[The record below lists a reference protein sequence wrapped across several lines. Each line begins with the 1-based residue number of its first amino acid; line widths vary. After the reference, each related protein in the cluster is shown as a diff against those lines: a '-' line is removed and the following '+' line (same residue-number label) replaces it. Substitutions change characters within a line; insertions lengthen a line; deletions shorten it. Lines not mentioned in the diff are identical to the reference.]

1 MSLLHASILT
11 VFPEMFPGP
20 LGLSLAGQAL
30 HKNIWSYDIVN
41 IRDFGITK
49 HKNVDDEAY
58 GGGDGLIMRPDVLG
72 AAIDYSLSLNP
83 GSKIYYPS
91 PRGKLFN
98 QSLAREMIRLNSE
111 RFRQDEFNGELARRT
126 GVCEHRRIQKNSLV
140 SSFMNDAV
148 RQDKIIILCG
158 RYEGIDERVIE
169 EYNINEISVGDYIL
183 SGGELPT
190 LTILDCLIR
199 LLPGVL
205 INQNTLSS
213 ESFEQDGEFAGLL
226 ECALYTRPENW
237 RGRKVPSVLL
247 SGNPRLINEWKCRQ
261 STEVTK
267 LRRPDL
273 LTRI

>member
-11 VFPEMFPGP
+11 VFPEMFPGS

-30 HKNIWSYDIVN
+30 QKNIWSYDVIN

-72 AAIDYSLSLNP
+72 EAIDYSLSLNP
-83 GSKIYYPS
+83 QSKIYYPS

-98 QSLAREMIRLNSE
+98 QSLAREMIR
-111 RFRQDEFNGELARRT
+111 
-126 GVCEHRRIQKNSLV
+126 
-140 SSFMNDAV
+140 
-148 RQDKIIILCG
+148 QDKMIILCG
-158 RYEGIDERVIE
+158 RYEGIDERIIE
-169 EYNINEISVGDYIL
+169 EYNITEISVGDYIL
-183 SGGELPT
+183 SGGEVAA

-213 ESFEQDGEFAGLL
+213 ESFEQDGEFSGLL

-247 SGNPRLINEWKCRQ
+247 SGNPRLINEWKRRE
-261 STEVTK
+261 SIEATK

>member
-11 VFPEMFPGP
+11 VFSEMFPGP

-30 HKNIWSYDIVN
+30 QKNIWSYDVIN

-72 AAIDYSLSLNP
+72 AAIDYGLSLNP

-98 QSLAREMIRLNSE
+98 QSLAREMI
-111 RFRQDEFNGELARRT
+111 Q
-126 GVCEHRRIQKNSLV
+126 
-140 SSFMNDAV
+140 
-148 RQDKIIILCG
+148 QDKMIILCG

-169 EYNINEISVGDYIL
+169 EYNITEISVGDYIL
-183 SGGELPT
+183 SGGEVAA

-213 ESFEQDGEFAGLL
+213 ESFEQNGEFGGLL

-237 RGRKVPSVLL
+237 RGRKVPDVLL
-247 SGNPRLINEWKCRQ
+247 SGNHRLINEWKRQ
-261 STEVTK
+261 ESIKVTK
-267 LRRPDL
+267 SRRPDL
-273 LTRI
+273 FIRT

>member
-11 VFPEMFPGP
+11 VFPEMFPGS

-30 HKNIWSYDIVN
+30 QKNIWSYDAIN

-58 GGGDGLIMRPDVLG
+58 GAGDGLIMRPDVLG
-72 AAIDYSLSLNP
+72 EAIDYSLSLNP
-83 GSKIYYPS
+83 QSKIYYPS

-98 QSLAREMIRLNSE
+98 QSLAREMIR
-111 RFRQDEFNGELARRT
+111 
-126 GVCEHRRIQKNSLV
+126 
-140 SSFMNDAV
+140 
-148 RQDKIIILCG
+148 QDKMIILCG

-169 EYNINEISVGDYIL
+169 EYNITEISVGDYIL
-183 SGGELPT
+183 SGGEVAA

-213 ESFEQDGEFAGLL
+213 ESFEQDGEFSGLL

-247 SGNPRLINEWKCRQ
+247 SGNPRLINEWKRQ
-261 STEVTK
+261 ESIEATK